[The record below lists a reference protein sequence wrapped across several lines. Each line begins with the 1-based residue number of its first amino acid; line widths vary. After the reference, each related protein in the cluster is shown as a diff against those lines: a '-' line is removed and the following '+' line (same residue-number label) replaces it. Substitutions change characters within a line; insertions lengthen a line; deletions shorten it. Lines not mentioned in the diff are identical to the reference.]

1 MPTNAEL
8 NQRSLHAC
16 APRLLAKKAP
26 WMTKLAAN
34 PALVASLLS
43 THSSPLHVVVDG
55 ELQRNAK
62 DLLAPLKDR
71 GLHGGLY
78 FARKA
83 NKLAWFV
90 TMAKEAG
97 IGVDTASLNEL
108 RETLALRV
116 PPSQIIVTAIG
127 KDETLMHEAIASDCL
142 VVIDNTDEIEP
153 LHATAKAL
161 GKKARV
167 GLRFAGFQLARR
179 TLYSRFG
186 LPAVDF
192 ASLLPSV
199 LEKETLKVE
208 LLHAHIDRY
217 DPSER
222 AAAARKL
229 LEIADYCA
237 NRGCRIDSIDLGGG
251 ILMRYLDDQ
260 QEWERFVSS
269 LREAVSGERPAF
281 TFQNN
286 GFGYSFVGGRLG
298 GVPDL
303 YPAWNDLSKERFVKA
318 VLDDDADGQPLH
330 KEFRDRRLKLFF
342 EPGRS
347 LLDNTG
353 MTLARVAFQKHDT
366 EGNLLIGLRMNR
378 TNLCPFRAEFCSD
391 PLFISTDQRT
401 EHDGGAYLVGNL
413 CSESDF
419 IFKRRIRLPHMPLL
433 GDAVCFFNTSGYL
446 AHHMEIGT
454 HGASLPNNVLVD
466 RDSLMVLAQ
475 A

>member
-1 MPTNAEL
+1 MPIKAEV

-16 APRLLAKKAP
+16 APRLQPKKAP
-26 WMTKLAAN
+26 WMTSLASD
-34 PALVASLLS
+34 PALIASLLN
-43 THSSPLHVVVDG
+43 TYSSPLHVVVDG
-55 ELQRNAK
+55 ELQRNAR
-62 DLLAPLKDR
+62 DLLAPLKER
-71 GLHGGLY
+71 GLEGGVY

-83 NKLAWFV
+83 NKLPWFV
-90 TMAKEAG
+90 TMAKETG

-108 RETLALRV
+108 RETLALQV

-127 KDETLMHEAIASDCL
+127 KDETLMREAVTSDCL
-142 VVIDNTDEIEP
+142 VVIDNTDEIDL

-167 GLRFAGFQLARR
+167 GLRFAGFRLAHR
-179 TLYSRFG
+179 TMYSRFG
-186 LPAVDF
+186 LPAVEY
-192 ASLLPSV
+192 AGLLRSV
-199 LEKETLKVE
+199 FERETLNVE

-229 LEIADYCA
+229 LEIADHCA
-237 NRGCRIDSIDLGGG
+237 AHGCRIRALDLGGG
-251 ILMRYLDDQ
+251 ILMRYLEER
-260 QEWERFVSS
+260 QEWDDFLAA
-269 LREAVSGERPAF
+269 LRRSVTGEQPSF
-281 TFQNN
+281 TFQNQ
-286 GFGYSFVGGRLG
+286 GFGYSMVDGRLT

-303 YPAWNDLSKERFVKA
+303 YPVWNDLSKERFVKA
-318 VLDDDADGQPLH
+318 VLDDDASGQPLY
-330 KEFRDRRLKLFF
+330 KELRGRQMKLFF

-353 MTLARVAFQKHDT
+353 MTLARIAFRKHDT
-366 EGNLLIGLRMNR
+366 EGNLLLGLNMNR

-391 PLFISTDQRT
+391 PHFVNPDERSVY
-401 EHDGGAYLVGNL
+401 DGGAYLVGNL

-433 GDAVCFFNTSGYL
+433 GDSVCFFNTSGYL

-454 HGASLPNNVLVD
+454 HGASLPTNVLVE
-466 RDSLMVLAQ
+466 RDTFKVRAQ
-475 A
+475 T